1 MTCPPFTLAQNEK
14 ALTGGAHDHHA
25 LIKEADKYC
34 KLILGKLSRGS
45 GCVKSM
51 AILVVALAVGAAVM
65 SPNME
70 SLDWKKL
77 SVAFSS
83 F

>member
-1 MTCPPFTLAQNEK
+1 MASGADTAHLAHLK
-14 ALTGGAHDHHA
+14 D
-25 LIKEADKYC
+25 ADKYC
-34 KLILGKLSRGS
+34 KAILGKVSRGY
-45 GCVKSM
+45 GCVKSV
-51 AILVVALAVGAAVM
+51 AFVVIALAVGAACM

-77 SVAFSS
+77 SVVFSPQQS

>member
-1 MTCPPFTLAQNEK
+1 MASGADAAHLARFK
-14 ALTGGAHDHHA
+14 D
-25 LIKEADKYC
+25 ADKYC
-34 KLILGKLSRGS
+34 KAILGKASRGY
-45 GCVKSM
+45 GCVKSV
-51 AILVVALAVGAAVM
+51 AFVVIALAVGAAYM

-77 SVAFSS
+77 SLVFSPQQS